1 MRSSIITAM
10 ISTIAILLVANAFA
24 GTQSDFSKSSLK
36 SLGSA
41 FKTHSTVTPKIDPN
55 DITMGYAGQDI
66 SSKPILA

>member
-1 MRSSIITAM
+1 MKSSIMTV
-10 ISTIAILLVANAFA
+10 IAILITANAFA
-24 GTQSDFSKSSLK
+24 DTQSSGFSKQSHQLK

-41 FKTHSTVTPKIDPN
+41 FKSQPTVAPKIDPS